1 MAEYIRESAL
11 QSKVVQPC
19 TEADIKEYRTLVG
32 MANNLNQLTKMAHQD
47 GIIYLYSPLVS
58 LLGEITNTIREYKQG
73 TNKKKKMIGK
83 IMKVASFSRC
93 VHYVT
98 GKEEARI
105 LASDG
110 VLLTSTHDIIDS
122 FEFQRQMNPRISK
135 PVGHIALSFLPEDK
149 DKLTDEMMTKIA
161 KEYMELM
168 GIKDTQFL
176 LVRHFDNGN
185 PHCHL
190 VYNRINDEGKTITDQ
205 NDFRRN
211 EQVTKLLKRK
221 YGLTFSKGKGRTK
234 TERLRGTEKTKYEIY
249 HAVGTGLLR
258 CKSWPEFVNHLKA
271 NGVEVEL
278 VMRRNASKDLK
289 DLQGM
294 RFKKDGYT
302 FKASQIRRGLSYAA
316 ILSKLDSN
324 AEKEQQRTIN
334 SQARLIQAEQPR
346 EETYSE
352 PQKHNEPSIG
362 IPSLGLFDTTNPVY
376 DPAEEEFR
384 RRMQKKK
391 KKRGPRL

>member
-1 MAEYIRESAL
+1 
-11 QSKVVQPC
+11 
-19 TEADIKEYRTLVG
+19 
-32 MANNLNQLTKMAHQD
+32 
-47 GIIYLYSPLVS
+47 
-58 LLGEITNTIREYKQG
+58 
-73 TNKKKKMIGK
+73 MIGK
-83 IMKVASFSRC
+83 IMKAASFSRC

-98 GKEEARI
+98 GKEDAKI

-110 VLLTSTHDIIDS
+110 VLLTTTQDIIDS

-149 DKLTDEMMTKIA
+149 DKLTDETMTKIA
-161 KEYMELM
+161 REYMELM

-190 VYNRINDEGKTITDQ
+190 VYNRINNEGKTITDQ

-249 HAVGTGLLR
+249 RIVMNTLVQST
-258 CKSWPEFVNHLKA
+258 SWKEFVGHLKEE
-271 NGVEVEL
+271 GVEMEL
-278 VMRRNASKDLK
+278 VMRRKDSRSPK
-289 DLQGM
+289 DVQGI
-294 RFKKDGYT
+294 RFTKDGLT
-302 FKASQIRRGLSYAA
+302 FKASQIRRGLSYA
-316 ILSKLDSN
+316 KMDSIIRKN
-324 AEKEQQRTIN
+324 AQKVQQETMTN
-334 SQARLIQAEQPR
+334 QPQARLHEQPK
-346 EETYSE
+346 EEPIIKQHE
-352 PQKHNEPSIG
+352 HNEPSIG
-362 IPSLGLFDTTNPVY
+362 IPSLGLFDSNNPVY

>member
-1 MAEYIRESAL
+1 
-11 QSKVVQPC
+11 
-19 TEADIKEYRTLVG
+19 
-32 MANNLNQLTKMAHQD
+32 
-47 GIIYLYSPLVS
+47 
-58 LLGEITNTIREYKQG
+58 
-73 TNKKKKMIGK
+73 MIGK
-83 IMKVASFSRC
+83 IMKAASFSRC

-110 VLLTSTHDIIDS
+110 VLLTTTQDMIDS

-161 KEYMELM
+161 REYMELM

-190 VYNRINDEGKTITDQ
+190 VYNRINNEGKTITDQ

-221 YGLTFSKGKGRTK
+221 YGLTFSNGKGRTK
-234 TERLRGTEKTKYEIY
+234 TERLRGAEKTKYEIY
-249 HAVGTGLLR
+249 RIVMNTLAQST
-258 CKSWPEFVNHLKA
+258 SWKEFVGHLKEE
-271 NGVEVEL
+271 GVEMEL
-278 VMRRNASKDLK
+278 LMRRKYSRDRKDI
-289 DLQGM
+289 QGIC
-294 RFKKDGYT
+294 FIKDGYT
-302 FKASQIRRGLSYAA
+302 FKASQIRRGMTFGKMDAV
-316 ILSKLDSN
+316 IKKN
-324 AEKEQQRTIN
+324 AYKAQQETIVN
-334 SQARLIQAEQPR
+334 QPQVRHYEQPK
-346 EETYSE
+346 EEPNPKRQERNDPFIS
-352 PQKHNEPSIG
+352 
-362 IPSLGLFDTTNPVY
+362 IPSLGLFDSNNPVY
-376 DPAEEEFR
+376 DPAGEEFR
-384 RRMQKKK
+384 RQMQKKK

>member
-1 MAEYIRESAL
+1 
-11 QSKVVQPC
+11 
-19 TEADIKEYRTLVG
+19 
-32 MANNLNQLTKMAHQD
+32 
-47 GIIYLYSPLVS
+47 
-58 LLGEITNTIREYKQG
+58 
-73 TNKKKKMIGK
+73 MIGK
-83 IMKVASFSRC
+83 IMKAASFSRC

-110 VLLTSTHDIIDS
+110 VLLTTTQDIIDS

-161 KEYMELM
+161 REYMELM

-176 LVRHFDNGN
+176 LVRHFDNDN

-190 VYNRINDEGKTITDQ
+190 VYNRINNEGKTISDQ

-249 HAVGTGLLR
+249 RIVMNTLAQSTSWKEFMGYLR
-258 CKSWPEFVNHLKA
+258 EE
-271 NGVEVEL
+271 GVEMEL
-278 VMRRNASKDLK
+278 VMRRKNSRDIKDI
-289 DLQGM
+289 QGVC
-294 RFKKDGYT
+294 FIKDGYT
-302 FKASQIRRGLSYAA
+302 FKASQIKRGMTFGKMDAV
-316 ILSKLDSN
+316 IKKN
-324 AEKEQQRTIN
+324 ARKTQQEATVN
-334 SQARLIQAEQPR
+334 QPQARHHEQPK
-346 EETYSE
+346 EEPINKQHEY
-352 PQKHNEPSIG
+352 NEPSIG
-362 IPSLGLFDTTNPVY
+362 IPSLGLFDSNNPVY

-384 RRMQKKK
+384 RQMQKKK

>member
-1 MAEYIRESAL
+1 
-11 QSKVVQPC
+11 
-19 TEADIKEYRTLVG
+19 
-32 MANNLNQLTKMAHQD
+32 
-47 GIIYLYSPLVS
+47 
-58 LLGEITNTIREYKQG
+58 
-73 TNKKKKMIGK
+73 MIGK
-83 IMKVASFSRC
+83 IMKAASFSRC

-98 GKEEARI
+98 GKEEAKI

-110 VLLTSTHDIIDS
+110 VLLTTTQDIIDS

-161 KEYMELM
+161 QEYMELM
-168 GIKDTQFL
+168 GIKETQFF
-176 LVRHFDNGN
+176 LVRHFDNDN

-190 VYNRINDEGKTITDQ
+190 VYNRINNEGKTISDQ

-249 HAVGTGLLR
+249 RIVMNTLAQSTSWKEFMGYLR
-258 CKSWPEFVNHLKA
+258 EE
-271 NGVEVEL
+271 GVEMEL
-278 VMRRNASKDLK
+278 VMRRKDSRDIK
-289 DLQGM
+289 NIQGIC
-294 RFKKDGYT
+294 FIKDGYT
-302 FKASQIRRGLSYAA
+302 FKASQIRRGMTFG
-316 ILSKLDSN
+316 KMDSVIKKN
-324 AEKEQQRTIN
+324 AHKAQQETIVN
-334 SQARLIQAEQPR
+334 QPQARHYQQPK
-346 EETYSE
+346 EEPNPKQQE
-352 PQKHNEPSIG
+352 RNDPSIS
-362 IPSLGLFDTTNPVY
+362 IPLGLFDSNNPVY

-384 RRMQKKK
+384 RQMQKKK

>member
-1 MAEYIRESAL
+1 
-11 QSKVVQPC
+11 
-19 TEADIKEYRTLVG
+19 
-32 MANNLNQLTKMAHQD
+32 
-47 GIIYLYSPLVS
+47 
-58 LLGEITNTIREYKQG
+58 
-73 TNKKKKMIGK
+73 
-83 IMKVASFSRC
+83 MKAASFSRC

-98 GKEEARI
+98 GKEDARI

-110 VLLTSTHDIIDS
+110 VLLTTTQDIIDS

-149 DKLTDEMMTKIA
+149 DKLTDETMTKIA
-161 KEYMELM
+161 REYMELM

-190 VYNRINDEGKTITDQ
+190 VYNRINNEGKTITDQ

-249 HAVGTGLLR
+249 RIVMNTLAQSTSWKEFMGHLR
-258 CKSWPEFVNHLKA
+258 EE
-271 NGVEVEL
+271 GVEMEL
-278 VMRRNASKDLK
+278 VMRRKDSRDPK
-289 DLQGM
+289 DIQGIC
-294 RFKKDGYT
+294 FIKDGLT
-302 FKASQIRRGLSYAA
+302 FKASQIRRGMTFGKMDAV
-316 ILSKLDSN
+316 IKKN
-324 AEKEQQRTIN
+324 AHKAQQETIVN
-334 SQARLIQAEQPR
+334 QPQARHYEQPK
-346 EETYSE
+346 EEPNSKQQE
-352 PQKHNEPSIG
+352 RNDPSIS
-362 IPSLGLFDTTNPVY
+362 IPLLGLFDSNNPVY

-384 RRMQKKK
+384 RQIQKKK

>member
-1 MAEYIRESAL
+1 
-11 QSKVVQPC
+11 
-19 TEADIKEYRTLVG
+19 
-32 MANNLNQLTKMAHQD
+32 
-47 GIIYLYSPLVS
+47 
-58 LLGEITNTIREYKQG
+58 
-73 TNKKKKMIGK
+73 MIGK
-83 IMKVASFSRC
+83 IMKAASFSRC

-110 VLLTSTHDIIDS
+110 VLLTSTQDIIDS

-161 KEYMELM
+161 QEYMELM
-168 GIKDTQFL
+168 GIKETQFF
-176 LVRHFDNGN
+176 LVRHFDNDN

-190 VYNRINDEGKTITDQ
+190 VYNRINNEGKTISDQ

-234 TERLRGTEKTKYEIY
+234 TECLRGTEKTKYEIY
-249 HAVGTGLLR
+249 RIVMNTLAQSTSWKEFMGYLR
-258 CKSWPEFVNHLKA
+258 EE
-271 NGVEVEL
+271 GVEMEL
-278 VMRRNASKDLK
+278 VMRRKDSRDIK
-289 DLQGM
+289 NIQGIC
-294 RFKKDGYT
+294 FIKDGYT
-302 FKASQIRRGLSYAA
+302 FKASQIRRGMTFG
-316 ILSKLDSN
+316 KMDSVIKKN
-324 AEKEQQRTIN
+324 AHKAQQETIVN
-334 SQARLIQAEQPR
+334 QPQARHYEQSK
-346 EETYSE
+346 EETVIKQHE
-352 PQKHNEPSIG
+352 HNEPSIG
-362 IPSLGLFDTTNPVY
+362 IPSLGLFDSNNPVY

-384 RRMQKKK
+384 RQMPKKK

>member
-1 MAEYIRESAL
+1 
-11 QSKVVQPC
+11 
-19 TEADIKEYRTLVG
+19 
-32 MANNLNQLTKMAHQD
+32 
-47 GIIYLYSPLVS
+47 
-58 LLGEITNTIREYKQG
+58 
-73 TNKKKKMIGK
+73 MIGK
-83 IMKVASFSRC
+83 IMKAASFSRC

-98 GKEEARI
+98 GKEEARV

-110 VLLTSTHDIIDS
+110 VLLTTTQDIIDS

-161 KEYMELM
+161 REYMELM
-168 GIKDTQFL
+168 GIKDTQFF

-190 VYNRINDEGKTITDQ
+190 VYNRINNEGKTITDQ

-249 HAVGTGLLR
+249 RAVMNTLAQST
-258 CKSWPEFVNHLKA
+258 SWKEFVGHLKEE
-271 NGVEVEL
+271 GVEMEL
-278 VMRRNASKDLK
+278 VMRRKNSRDIKDI
-289 DLQGM
+289 QGLC
-294 RFKKDGYT
+294 FVKDGLT
-302 FKASQIRRGLSYAA
+302 FKASQIKRGMTFDKMDAV
-316 ILSKLDSN
+316 IKKN
-324 AEKEQQRTIN
+324 AHKAHQESIVNQPQTRHH
-334 SQARLIQAEQPR
+334 EQPK
-346 EETYSE
+346 EETIIKQHE
-352 PQKHNEPSIG
+352 HNEPSIG
-362 IPSLGLFDTTNPVY
+362 IPSLGLFDSNNPVY

-384 RRMQKKK
+384 RQMLKKK